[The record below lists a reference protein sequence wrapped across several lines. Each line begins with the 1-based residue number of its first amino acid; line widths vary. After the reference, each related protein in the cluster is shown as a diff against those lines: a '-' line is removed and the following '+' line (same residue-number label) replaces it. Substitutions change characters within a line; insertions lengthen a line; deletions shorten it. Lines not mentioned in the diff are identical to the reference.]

1 MVAYFANKS
10 DCRQLTRRDIKTFIN
25 RIQRCHQIYDSG
37 LVRQAGLKRYRE
49 RPLELFQYDACFRHN
64 FTFLTLGYLLDKN
77 FLSTNQT
84 RYTGMWFLR
93 PNKPMKT
100 SNGTELHTVNT
111 AYDLFIEHFY
121 HNHHFDDNQTRI
133 YGLNFLDIRIPTAMK
148 QIRVDMSFVIL
159 AISLIVAVTI
169 IYLRSITVA
178 LMTNICV
185 VLSFACAYFA
195 YKIIFNIDLFP
206 YINLM
211 ATFILIGISC
221 DNVFV
226 IFDAWYAEKLDIY
239 NEARLKNRQIE
250 FYGKLTEKQEKQYR
264 RDRDYTAS
272 VIRKRLARQQQ
283 QQTDEFIREQ
293 TQTDEAEQEEHFD
306 SIKNTD
312 LVRMMKVSDEQMI
325 QMMSGVLRHAAA
337 SVFVTSFTTSAA
349 FFTNMISRIAYV
361 QLFGLFMVKEKFFKN
376 KKRKVDLFV

>member
-1 MVAYFANKS
+1 M
-10 DCRQLTRRDIKTFIN
+10 QLKEKDIEVFLQ
-25 RIQRCHQIYDSG
+25 RLQRCHRIYDAG
-37 LVRQAGLKRYRE
+37 LIRLAGLKRYRE
-49 RPLELFQYDACFRHN
+49 KPLELFQYDVCFRHN
-64 FTFLTLGYLLDKN
+64 FTFLTLEYLLDKT

-84 RYTGMWFLR
+84 RYTGMWFSR
-93 PNKPMKT
+93 PSQPIRTADSK
-100 SNGTELHTVNT
+100 ELHTANT
-111 AYDLFIEHFY
+111 AYDLFIEHFNRNPKMND
-121 HNHHFDDNQTRI
+121 NHTRI
-133 YGLNFLDIRIPTAMK
+133 HALNFMDIRISAAMK

-185 VLSFACAYFA
+185 ILSFACAYFA

-250 FYGKLTEKQEKQYR
+250 FYGKLTEQQEKQYR
-264 RDRDYTAS
+264 RDRDYTAA
-272 VIRKRLARQQQ
+272 VIRKRLAERN
-283 QQTDEFIREQ
+283 EPGELLREKN
-293 TQTDEAEQEEHFD
+293 DNEEEEHFD

-312 LVRMMKVSDEQMI
+312 LVRMMRVNDEQMI
-325 QMMSGVLRHAAA
+325 QMMAGVLRHAAA

-349 FFTNMISRIAYV
+349 FFTNMVSRIAYV
-361 QLFGLFMVKEKFFKN
+361 QLFGLFMVNHLVGKKGKGRSVFFC
-376 KKRKVDLFV
+376 